1 MTTDGV
7 REEPCVDI
15 VFDESGHVA
24 TILIDRQR
32 KLNALTL
39 AILDDVASACQTIDA
54 SSARVVLIRT
64 GGTRVFSVGAD
75 INHFAGLG
83 AAEMWRTWVRT
94 GHRALTALEQL
105 RQPTI
110 AVVDGLAY
118 GGGLELALAA
128 DFRILS
134 SRSTLCFPETGLGTV
149 PGWGGSARLADLVGR
164 HRAKDMILTRRVLSA
179 SEALDWG
186 IASRVSATE
195 DPESEVS
202 SLLESLLYGAPL
214 AVQMAK
220 QLVTSAQSGNS
231 NNVLEALAAAA
242 AATSDDL
249 AEGIAAFRE
258 KRPPSFHDR

>member
-64 GGTRVFSVGAD
+64 GGTKVFSVGAD
-75 INHFAGLG
+75 INHFADLG
-83 AAEMWRTWVRT
+83 ATAMWRTWVRM
-94 GHRALTALEQL
+94 GHRALAALEQL

-128 DFRILS
+128 DFRVLS
-134 SRSTLCFPETGLGTV
+134 SHARLCFPETGLGTV
-149 PGWGGSARLADLVGR
+149 PGWGGSARLTNLVGS

-186 IASRVSATE
+186 IATRVSGIE
-195 DPESEVS
+195 DPESEVRA
-202 SLLESLLYGAPL
+202 LVESLLYGAPL

-220 QLVTSAQSGNS
+220 QLVTSARSGNS
-231 NNVLEALAAAA
+231 NDVLEALAAAA
-242 AATSDDL
+242 TSSSDDL
-249 AEGIAAFRE
+249 AEGMAAFRE